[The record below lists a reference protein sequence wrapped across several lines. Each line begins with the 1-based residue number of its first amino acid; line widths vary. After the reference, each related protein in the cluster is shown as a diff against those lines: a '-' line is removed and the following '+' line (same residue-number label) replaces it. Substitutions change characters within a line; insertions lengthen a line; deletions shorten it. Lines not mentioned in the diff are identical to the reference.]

1 MAIQKEIWSR
11 DIVEGLFPDNSFASK
26 ALNDDAFVNEGKK
39 VHVPNAGAPS
49 GVKKNRAT
57 VPASATKRVDTN
69 VDYDLDEYTT
79 DPICIPH
86 ADTVELSYDKR
97 RSVISQDREELR
109 RNAHEGLLEN
119 WAPKQ
124 ADGIVYTS
132 GLAKAAHLNKA
143 TGKRKALT
151 TGDVLTLMTKFDSDN
166 IPQEER
172 YLLLDA
178 VMYAELLESM
188 TKTDEIGFL
197 QKADAAKGVVG
208 ELYSFKVMKRST
220 VLRYAVSAGAATG
233 LASTE
238 AATDCAAGLAWHA
251 SSVRRALGEV
261 KMFASEDDPT
271 YYGDLYSFLVRCG
284 GCISRSDKK
293 GVCAIVGITA
303 E

>member
-1 MAIQKEIWSR
+1 MAIKKEIWSR
-11 DIVEGLFPDNSFASK
+11 DIVEGLFPENSFASK
-26 ALNDDAFVNEGKK
+26 AINDDAFVNEGKK

-49 GVKKNRAT
+49 GVKKNRPT

-151 TGDVLTLMTKFDSDN
+151 TSDVLTLMTKFDSDN

-233 LASTE
+233 LASAE
-238 AATDCAAGLAWHA
+238 AATDCAAGLAWHVT
-251 SSVRRALGEV
+251 SVRRAIGEV
-261 KMFASEDDPT
+261 AMFTSEDNPL
-271 YYGDLYSFLVRCG
+271 YYGDIYSFLVRCG

>member
-1 MAIQKEIWSR
+1 M
-11 DIVEGLFPDNSFASK
+11 
-26 ALNDDAFVNEGKK
+26 
-39 VHVPNAGAPS
+39 HVPNAGAPS
-49 GVKKNRAT
+49 GVKKNRT
-57 VPASATKRVDTN
+57 EVPASATKRVDTN

-124 ADGIVYTS
+124 AGGIVYTS
-132 GLAKAAHLNKA
+132 GVAKAAHLNKA

-151 TGDVLTLMTKFDSDN
+151 TGDVLALMTKFDAED
-166 IPQEER
+166 IPQEDR

-188 TKTDEIGFL
+188 TNTDSIGFF

-233 LASTE
+233 LASAE
-238 AATDCAAGLAWHA
+238 AATDCAAGLAWHVT
-251 SSVRRALGEV
+251 SVRRAIGEV
-261 KMFASEDDPT
+261 TMFTSEDNPT
-271 YYGDLYSFLVRCG
+271 YYGDIYSFLVRCG

>member
-26 ALNDDAFVNEGKK
+26 AVNDDAFVNEGKK

-49 GVKKNRAT
+49 GVKKNRTT

-124 ADGIVYTS
+124 KESFVYTS
-132 GLAKAAHLNKA
+132 GAAKAAHLNKA
-143 TGKRKALT
+143 TGTRKALT
-151 TGDVLTLMTKFDSDN
+151 TGDVLALMTKFDTED
-166 IPQEER
+166 IPQEDR

-178 VMYAELLESM
+178 VMYSELLDSM
-188 TKTDEIGFL
+188 TNTDKIGFF
-197 QKADAAKGVVG
+197 QKADVAKGVVG

-238 AATDCAAGLAWHA
+238 AATDCAAGLAWHVT
-251 SSVRRALGEV
+251 SVRRALGEV
-261 KMFASEDDPT
+261 KMFTSEDDPT
-271 YYGDLYSFLVRCG
+271 YYGDIYSFLVRCG

-293 GVCAIVGITA
+293 GVFAIVGITA

>member
-26 ALNDDAFVNEGKK
+26 AVNDDAFVNEGKK
-39 VHVPNAGAPS
+39 VHEPNAGAPS
-49 GVKKNRAT
+49 GVKKNRSS
-57 VPASATKRVDTN
+57 VPASATKRVDTD
-69 VDYDLDEYTT
+69 VEYTLDEYTT
-79 DPICIPH
+79 DPICIPQ

-97 RSVISQDREELR
+97 RSVIAQDREELR

-119 WAPKQ
+119 WAPTQKESF
-124 ADGIVYTS
+124 VYTS
-132 GLAKAAHLNKA
+132 GAAKAAHLNKA
-143 TGKRKALT
+143 TGTRKALT
-151 TGDVLTLMTKFDSDN
+151 TGDVLALMTKFDSDN
-166 IPQEER
+166 IPQEDR

-220 VLRYAVSAGAATG
+220 VLRYAVAAGAATG
-233 LASTE
+233 PAKTE
-238 AATDCAAGLAWHA
+238 TATDCAAGLAWHVK
-251 SSVRRALGEV
+251 SVRRALGEV
-261 KMFASEDDPT
+261 KIFAKEDDPT

-293 GVCAIVGITA
+293 GVYAIVGITA

>member
-26 ALNDDAFVNEGKK
+26 AVNDDAFVNEGKK

-49 GVKKNRAT
+49 GVKKNRTT

-124 ADGIVYTS
+124 AGGIVYTS
-132 GLAKAAHLNKA
+132 GVAKAAHLNKA

-151 TGDVLTLMTKFDSDN
+151 TGDVLALMTKFDEDD
-166 IPQEER
+166 IPQEDR

-188 TKTDEIGFL
+188 TNTDSIGFF

-238 AATDCAAGLAWHA
+238 AATDCAAGLAWHVT
-251 SSVRRALGEV
+251 SVRRATGEV
-261 KMFASEDDPT
+261 TMFTSEDNPT
-271 YYGDLYSFLVRCG
+271 YYGDIYSFLVRCG

>member
-11 DIVEGLFPDNSFASK
+11 DIVEGLFPENSFASK
-26 ALNDDAFVNEGKK
+26 AINDDAFVNEGKK

-49 GVKKNRAT
+49 GVKKNRPT

-151 TGDVLTLMTKFDSDN
+151 TSDVLTLMTKFDSDN

-188 TKTDEIGFL
+188 TKTDEIGFF

-251 SSVRRALGEV
+251 SSVRRAIGEV
-261 KMFASEDDPT
+261 TMFTSEDNPL
-271 YYGDLYSFLVRCG
+271 YYGDIYSFLVRCG

>member
-26 ALNDDAFVNEGKK
+26 AVNDDAFVNEGKK

-49 GVKKNRAT
+49 GVKKNRPT

-151 TGDVLTLMTKFDSDN
+151 TSDVLTLMTKFNSDN

-178 VMYAELLESM
+178 EMYSELLESM
-188 TKTDEIGFL
+188 TKTDEVGFF

-208 ELYSFKVMKRST
+208 ELYSFKVMNRST

-238 AATDCAAGLAWHA
+238 AATDCAAGLAWHV
-251 SSVRRALGEV
+251 SSVRRAIGEV
-261 KMFASEDDPT
+261 TMFTSEDNPL
-271 YYGDLYSFLVRCG
+271 YYGDIYSFLVRCG

>member
-11 DIVEGLFPDNSFASK
+11 DIVEGLFPENSFASK
-26 ALNDDAFVNEGKK
+26 AINDDAFVNEGKK

-151 TGDVLTLMTKFDSDN
+151 TSDVLTLMTKFDSDN

-188 TKTDEIGFL
+188 TKTDEIGFF

-220 VLRYAVSAGAATG
+220 VLRYAVSAGEATG

-238 AATDCAAGLAWHA
+238 AATDCAAGLAWNVT
-251 SSVRRALGEV
+251 SVRRAIGEV
-261 KMFASEDDPT
+261 TMFTSEDNPL
-271 YYGDLYSFLVRCG
+271 YYGDIYSFLVRCG

>member
-11 DIVEGLFPDNSFASK
+11 DIVEGLFPENSFASK
-26 ALNDDAFVNEGKK
+26 AINDDAFVNEGKK

-49 GVKKNRAT
+49 GVKKNRPT

-119 WAPKQ
+119 WAP
-124 ADGIVYTS
+124 ATAGGIVYTS
-132 GLAKAAHLNKA
+132 GVAKAAHLNKA

-220 VLRYAVSAGAATG
+220 VLRYAVSAGEATG

-238 AATDCAAGLAWHA
+238 TATDCAAGLAWHVT
-251 SSVRRALGEV
+251 SVRRAIGEV
-261 KMFASEDDPT
+261 TMFTSEDNPL
-271 YYGDLYSFLVRCG
+271 YYGDIYSFLVRCG

>member
-11 DIVEGLFPDNSFASK
+11 DIVEGLFPENSFASK
-26 ALNDDAFVNEGKK
+26 AINDDAFVNEGKK

-49 GVKKNRAT
+49 GVKKNRPT

-151 TGDVLTLMTKFDSDN
+151 TSDVLTLMTKFDSDN

-238 AATDCAAGLAWHA
+238 AATDCAAGLAWHVT
-251 SSVRRALGEV
+251 SVRRAIGEV
-261 KMFASEDDPT
+261 TMFTSEDNPL
-271 YYGDLYSFLVRCG
+271 YYGDIYSFLVRCG

>member
-11 DIVEGLFPDNSFASK
+11 DIVEGLFPENSFASK
-26 ALNDDAFVNEGKK
+26 AINDDAFVNEGKK

-49 GVKKNRAT
+49 GVKKNRPT

-119 WAPKQ
+119 WAPTH

-132 GLAKAAHLNKA
+132 GLPKAAHLNKA

-151 TGDVLTLMTKFDSDN
+151 TSDVLTLMTKFDSDN

-233 LASTE
+233 LASAE
-238 AATDCAAGLAWHA
+238 AATDCAAGLAWHVT
-251 SSVRRALGEV
+251 SVRRAIGEV
-261 KMFASEDDPT
+261 TMFTSEDNPL
-271 YYGDLYSFLVRCG
+271 YYGDIYSFLVRCG

>member
-11 DIVEGLFPDNSFASK
+11 DIVEGLFPENSFASK
-26 ALNDDAFVNEGKK
+26 AINDDAFVNEGKK

-49 GVKKNRAT
+49 GVKKNRPT

-132 GLAKAAHLNKA
+132 GLAKAAHLNKT

-151 TGDVLTLMTKFDSDN
+151 TSDVLTLMTKFDSDN

-233 LASTE
+233 LASAE
-238 AATDCAAGLAWHA
+238 AATDCAAGLAWHVT
-251 SSVRRALGEV
+251 SVRRAIGEV
-261 KMFASEDDPT
+261 TMFTSEDNPL
-271 YYGDLYSFLVRCG
+271 YYGDIYSFLVRCG

>member
-11 DIVEGLFPDNSFASK
+11 DIVEGLFPENSFASK
-26 ALNDDAFVNEGKK
+26 AINDDAFVNEGKK

-49 GVKKNRAT
+49 GVKKNRPT

-124 ADGIVYTS
+124 ATGIVYTS

-151 TGDVLTLMTKFDSDN
+151 TSDVLTLMTKFDSDN

-188 TKTDEIGFL
+188 TKTDEIGFF

-220 VLRYAVSAGAATG
+220 VLRYAVSAGEATG

-238 AATDCAAGLAWHA
+238 TATDCAAGLAWHVT
-251 SSVRRALGEV
+251 SVRRAIGEV
-261 KMFASEDDPT
+261 TMFTSEDNPL
-271 YYGDLYSFLVRCG
+271 YYGDIYSFLVRCG

>member
-11 DIVEGLFPDNSFASK
+11 DIVEGLFPENSFASK
-26 ALNDDAFVNEGKK
+26 AINDDAFVNEGKK

-49 GVKKNRAT
+49 GVKKNRPT

-132 GLAKAAHLNKA
+132 GLPKAAHLNKA

-151 TGDVLTLMTKFDSDN
+151 TSDVLTLMTKFDSDN

-233 LASTE
+233 LASAE
-238 AATDCAAGLAWHA
+238 AATDCAAGLAWHVT
-251 SSVRRALGEV
+251 SVRRAIGEV
-261 KMFASEDDPT
+261 TMFTSEDNPL
-271 YYGDLYSFLVRCG
+271 YYGDIYSFLVRCG

>member
-11 DIVEGLFPDNSFASK
+11 DIIEGLFPENSFASK
-26 ALNDDAFVNEGKK
+26 AINDDAFVNEGKK

-49 GVKKNRAT
+49 GVKKNRPT

-124 ADGIVYTS
+124 DDGIVYTS

-151 TGDVLTLMTKFDSDN
+151 TSDVLTLMTKFDSDN

-188 TKTDEIGFL
+188 TKTDEIGFF

-220 VLRYAVSAGAATG
+220 VLRYAVSAGEATG

-238 AATDCAAGLAWHA
+238 ADTDCAAGLAWHVT
-251 SSVRRALGEV
+251 SVRRAIGEV
-261 KMFASEDDPT
+261 TMFTSEDNPL
-271 YYGDLYSFLVRCG
+271 YYGDIYSFLVRCG